1 MRRFRLL
8 RASFVGDVLQPTNA
22 VVTLPDGAIP
32 GDHMVELFE
41 DAPEPSSDQSAPA
54 PEHGRN

>member
-1 MRRFRLL
+1 M